1 MPGIDAFEKYPEEY
15 DQWFDTHPELYAA
28 ELKVLRRLLPS
39 SSEARGLEVGVGSGK
54 FAVPL
59 GIGNGVDPSEKMAAK
74 ARLQGVDVLS
84 GVAENLPFADAGFDF
99 VLMVT
104 TICFVDDIK
113 QSLAEARRVLKSNG
127 FIVVGFVDKDSALG
141 REYSA
146 KKHRSRFYRDATFLS
161 APEVLNYL
169 ETSGFS
175 VAEVLQAIV
184 PGESPDLILDGFG
197 TGSFVAIRATKN
209 KLQTQV

>member
-1 MPGIDAFEKYPEEY
+1 MTRIDAFEKYPQEY
-15 DQWFDTHPELYAA
+15 DQWFDEHPELYAA
-28 ELKVLRRLLPS
+28 ELNVLRRLIPS

-59 GIGNGVDPSEKMAAK
+59 GIGVGVEPSEKMATK

-84 GVAENLPFADAGFDF
+84 GVAENLPFADADFDF

-104 TICFVDDIK
+104 TICFVDDVE
-113 QSLAEARRVLKSNG
+113 QALAEARRVLKSDG

-146 KKHRSRFYRDATFLS
+146 RKHRSRFYRDATFFS
-161 APEVLNYL
+161 AHEVLNYL
-169 ETSGFS
+169 ELSGFS
-175 VAEVLQAIV
+175 VVEVLQTIV
-184 PGESPDLILDGFG
+184 PGEAPESILDGFG
-197 TGSFVAIRATKN
+197 TGSFVAVRATKN
-209 KLQTQV
+209 KLQTP